1 MHLLNTLQNCT
12 ACLKQQ
18 ESLSQPE
25 RNGPAQR
32 LPNVGNRLISH
43 ISRHARSRFVRKS
56 LSMPNVQSNQSQHHL
71 PVGQHP
77 LNVSKAPAASHN
89 SAELF
94 DRPTTMRKL
103 LPMYALATDSETKG
117 APTAMMERSLI
128 APTWTNVTGTNI
140 LAPNISNN
148 SNTINSN
155 SRSSNSNHRLIW

>member
-18 ESLSQPE
+18 DSLSRPE
-25 RNGPAQR
+25 SNGPAQR

-56 LSMPNVQSNQSQHHL
+56 LSMPNVQSNQSQHHI

-77 LNVSKAPAASHN
+77 LNVSKAPAATHN

-103 LPMYALATDSETKG
+103 LPMYALATDSENK
-117 APTAMMERSLI
+117 
-128 APTWTNVTGTNI
+128 
-140 LAPNISNN
+140 
-148 SNTINSN
+148 SNTNGNDGAIT
-155 SRSSNSNHRLIW
+155 HRADVDQCDRNQHLGTEHQQQQQHHQQS